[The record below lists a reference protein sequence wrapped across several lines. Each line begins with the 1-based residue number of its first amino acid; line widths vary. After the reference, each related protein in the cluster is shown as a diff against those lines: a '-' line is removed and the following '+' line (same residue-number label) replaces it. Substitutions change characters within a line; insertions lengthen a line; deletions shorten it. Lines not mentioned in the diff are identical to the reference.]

1 MAHYEYPNKFL
12 RVHTDCDDAQIKETV
27 LLAHQISEKLN
38 SAGIPAWLTLGS
50 QLGAIRDGGIVK
62 DDKDIDMGICWKD
75 WGKFKDIFLNSPS
88 FALPFYFDFVRCFS
102 GGEFCWVESLT
113 NWEKEFR
120 IEIWG
125 YEEYDG
131 IKSSAINMGKSFRS
145 KLYYNKNLKEIFFE
159 KRLFYVSKYA
169 EKHLDFLY
177 KDVGGEGNTW
187 RTRITQDQF
196 LEASNTRP
204 VDEPVDEPVD
214 TLRHLHGC
222 PAWNEEDKVTGY
234 GVGNFREDL
243 LKEMNQIFDKVI
255 IAPKG
260 DSIITVNWMEENNID
275 YIVCWET
282 DEDYLREY
290 YYEPM
295 HEERLLL
302 MKR

>member
-1 MAHYEYPNKFL
+1 MAE
-12 RVHTDCDDAQIKETV
+12 
-27 LLAHQISEKLN
+27 
-38 SAGIPAWLTLGS
+38 
-50 QLGAIRDGGIVK
+50 
-62 DDKDIDMGICWKD
+62 
-75 WGKFKDIFLNSPS
+75 
-88 FALPFYFDFVRCFS
+88 
-102 GGEFCWVESLT
+102 
-113 NWEKEFR
+113 
-120 IEIWG
+120 
-125 YEEYDG
+125 
-131 IKSSAINMGKSFRS
+131 
-145 KLYYNKNLKEIFFE
+145 EIFFE

-169 EKHLDFLY
+169 KKHLDFLY

-214 TLRHLHGC
+214 GLRHLHGC